1 MLKSLYGI
9 DRKAKRWW
17 LRLLWH
23 FVDISVV
30 NAFILY
36 CHIPSGKAIS
46 LKDFQR
52 KVAVGLVGISS
63 FKGSPGVRECD
74 SDSPK
79 LKRFQT
85 SVPKEITSESKH
97 LPVHSSS
104 RRCAYCSTKSCPHR
118 SWWMCSTCCVGLCLS
133 ADRNCFVKYHK

>member
-1 MLKSLYGI
+1 MLKFLYGI

-17 LRLLWH
+17 LRLFWH

-36 CHIPSGKAIS
+36 CHIDSGKAIS
-46 LKDFQR
+46 LKDFRR

-63 FKGSPGVRECD
+63 FKGSPGVHERD

-79 LKRFQT
+79 LKRFKT
-85 SVPKEITSESKH
+85 SVPKEIRTSESKH
-97 LPVHSSS
+97 LPVYSSS
-104 RRCAYCSTKSCPHR
+104 RRSAYCSTKSSLHR
-118 SWWMCSTCCVGLCLS
+118 SWWMYSTCVGLCLS